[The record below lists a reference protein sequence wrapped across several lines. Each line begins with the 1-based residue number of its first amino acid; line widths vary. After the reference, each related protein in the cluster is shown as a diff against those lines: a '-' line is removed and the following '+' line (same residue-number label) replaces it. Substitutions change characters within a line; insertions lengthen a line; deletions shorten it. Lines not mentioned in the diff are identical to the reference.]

1 MHPANQMNTQ
11 TTARSLAHALLARR
25 RKAKVLRLRLA
36 EAKAKSMEAVYGP
49 DKARTLWL
57 AVGEAERVLD
67 LHAAP
72 KA

>member
-1 MHPANQMNTQ
+1 MNTE
-11 TTARSLAHALLARR
+11 TTARSLAHVLLARR
-25 RKAKVLRLRLA
+25 RKAKALRLRLA
-36 EAKAKSMEAVYGP
+36 EAKAKAMEAVYGP